1 MDPKELR
8 RLIALRD
15 SPPATRPASQ
25 ATEAE
30 HQPPARP
37 MRRPYRGAR
46 SNGAGVCMLL
56 ASCLAWF
63 MALVSLASSFEV
75 AMGLAVLALF
85 LTGLVFYFL
94 GER

>member
-1 MDPKELR
+1 
-8 RLIALRD
+8 
-15 SPPATRPASQ
+15 
-25 ATEAE
+25 
-30 HQPPARP
+30 
-37 MRRPYRGAR
+37 
-46 SNGAGVCMLL
+46 MLL